1 MEGPSP
7 SLPKGGG
14 GWTRYHPIPLLPGGG
29 DFKNASTDVVS
40 SLSKGYGKSNIV
52 RE

>member
-29 DFKNASTDVVS
+29 DYKNASTDVVS
-40 SLSKGYGKSNIV
+40 SLSKDYGKANIV